1 MHSAIYGS
9 GASRSMM
16 MIFHASQAWSQS
28 FSSDLIAS
36 LRTTKDLHTWNS
48 LMLKPISTFG
58 IGVPY
63 RILED
68 FKNSSY
74 RFDLPAELKR
84 RGVHPSFHASLLR
97 AHHPNDDRRFP
108 SRQLERHVGIGDS
121 ESAGEW
127 KVDKITDHH
136 GKGKDTIFYLRWV
149 SGDCAWFPYHEVAH
163 LEALTGYL
171 EAQGAKSVSD
181 LPRKVSGDSPDDPQ
195 IFIGTTRISDRA
207 NPLGPCS
214 HRSSRDIVY
223 EIADDTLEAM
233 RVDLNTGEGPR
244 HHPIPHPSSMNNA
257 PLTVTY
263 DPEVLDTTSSVLQI
277 STRTLSCHLY
287 LDTTSKA
294 PIYQGGLHE
303 LSPQMMGDATIGP
316 RGGYHCPSFLR
327 YPELRRERWER
338 KRKRLV
344 SKPRPGRKKQKLPYS
359 SGRHPHHP
367 CEALAVGL
375 EVVFGHERLRII
387 HLLVVKPAGTCAVLE
402 GGVDVVDSSI
412 EAEAGVQEGSLI
424 GHAYPAVPPR
434 IQSTVEAAPVLTPQT
449 SSTPSA
455 DPVASGKPSGTIE
468 VDSEM
473 ADMVFMLVVYALTPG
488 GWRANV
494 YVSDVML
501 LIDIRVFPNRLDA
514 PTSSYLVQLYSLV
527 TLQVHAVLSPNPIL
541 LLIPIPR
548 VLPEMTLAPP
558 AAPYWL
564 SEHQW
569 EGSKRAHHL
578 SSENRQ
584 TILSVVFHEE
594 TRSRFSAICIVL
606 CCRSEIYEEKWRG
619 WDIQQV
625 DSTSHTSRDEDD
637 ALSELDCH
645 PPFNDPALPKCVVV
659 FEVLSYEA
667 PKRMES
673 TPIDGKVVLRATDYL
688 ELLGND
694 SVRILLK
701 TERSLTPDTLSV
713 SSRFTHSPKLYTT
726 RDLRS
731 KPASRYNLMRP
742 LKFQITRV
750 VRVLPTASALP
761 GITNGGLPTEILLQI
776 FREVARATVYSG
788 RRRDLLAFG
797 LVCRKWTCSLDLL
810 LWDFQGRGLPYSDT
824 WPPNIHA
831 LGKAVTERPAL
842 GLSIRQFSTATFM
855 RPSLLG
861 FVHDGDDI
869 PSNPGFTSDVVAIEA
884 VASALYDLHKLH
896 TFTLGVPYP
905 VQHTGGG
912 GGIGFVEL
920 AHCLARW
927 PALKSLGVNHLHLRP
942 TIMEPATLPLP
953 VCALTKLVMTD
964 TRLSDS
970 ELMHIMSSLKTLE
983 HVVFDTIYGVTNAS
997 IRTFLDV
1004 ISHSLTS
1011 LSILRTPARRD
1022 DVAQDERAL
1031 DATIDKMG
1039 QTVHRQEK

>member
-1 MHSAIYGS
+1 
-9 GASRSMM
+9 
-16 MIFHASQAWSQS
+16 
-28 FSSDLIAS
+28 
-36 LRTTKDLHTWNS
+36 
-48 LMLKPISTFG
+48 
-58 IGVPY
+58 
-63 RILED
+63 
-68 FKNSSY
+68 
-74 RFDLPAELKR
+74 
-84 RGVHPSFHASLLR
+84 
-97 AHHPNDDRRFP
+97 
-108 SRQLERHVGIGDS
+108 
-121 ESAGEW
+121 
-127 KVDKITDHH
+127 
-136 GKGKDTIFYLRWV
+136 
-149 SGDCAWFPYHEVAH
+149 
-163 LEALTGYL
+163 
-171 EAQGAKSVSD
+171 
-181 LPRKVSGDSPDDPQ
+181 
-195 IFIGTTRISDRA
+195 
-207 NPLGPCS
+207 
-214 HRSSRDIVY
+214 
-223 EIADDTLEAM
+223 
-233 RVDLNTGEGPR
+233 
-244 HHPIPHPSSMNNA
+244 
-257 PLTVTY
+257 
-263 DPEVLDTTSSVLQI
+263 
-277 STRTLSCHLY
+277 
-287 LDTTSKA
+287 
-294 PIYQGGLHE
+294 
-303 LSPQMMGDATIGP
+303 
-316 RGGYHCPSFLR
+316 
-327 YPELRRERWER
+327 
-338 KRKRLV
+338 
-344 SKPRPGRKKQKLPYS
+344 
-359 SGRHPHHP
+359 
-367 CEALAVGL
+367 
-375 EVVFGHERLRII
+375 
-387 HLLVVKPAGTCAVLE
+387 
-402 GGVDVVDSSI
+402 
-412 EAEAGVQEGSLI
+412 
-424 GHAYPAVPPR
+424 
-434 IQSTVEAAPVLTPQT
+434 
-449 SSTPSA
+449 
-455 DPVASGKPSGTIE
+455 
-468 VDSEM
+468 
-473 ADMVFMLVVYALTPG
+473 
-488 GWRANV
+488 
-494 YVSDVML
+494 
-501 LIDIRVFPNRLDA
+501 
-514 PTSSYLVQLYSLV
+514 
-527 TLQVHAVLSPNPIL
+527 
-541 LLIPIPR
+541 
-548 VLPEMTLAPP
+548 MTLAPP

-619 WDIQQV
+619 WQLTQDIQQV

-797 LVCRKWTCSLDLL
+797 L
-810 LWDFQGRGLPYSDT
+810 GRGLPYSDT

-861 FVHDGDDI
+861 G
-869 PSNPGFTSDVVAIEA
+869 G
-884 VASALYDLHKLH
+884 ASALYDLHKLH

-912 GGIGFVEL
+912 GGSVSWSWHTVSPVGQ
-920 AHCLARW
+920 
-927 PALKSLGVNHLHLRP
+927 
-942 TIMEPATLPLP
+942 PLN
-953 VCALTKLVMTD
+953 

-1031 DATIDKMG
+1031 DATIDKMVRLRSLEIG
-1039 QTVHRQEK
+1039 GDVATVLTLQRRAKLFIARRSDGSLTPGSAVPVIQLSLYPVPGIPVGVAEQDWPGWKISRPPC